1 MSPMTSTTTAPTP
14 FAETLGTVTG
24 VRRVVQA
31 DAVLCLVSGGLL
43 FAGAGPI
50 ADVAGL
56 EPTWPVAAVGGFLL
70 LLGFN
75 LLVLARASARHL
87 LALTPWS
94 AESDF
99 AWAIA
104 SVVVAFAVSLTGPG
118 RAMVL
123 GLGLAAVP
131 MGIAKMRAI
140 RAAR

>member
-1 MSPMTSTTTAPTP
+1 MTTTTAPTP
-14 FAETLGTVTG
+14 FAETLGAVTG

-43 FAGAGPI
+43 VAGAGPL

-70 LLGFN
+70 LLGVN

-87 LALTPWS
+87 LALAPWS

-104 SVVVAFAVSLTGPG
+104 SVVVAVTVSMTGPG
-118 RAMVL
+118 RALVL
-123 GLGLAAVP
+123 AQAVVVAG
-131 MGIAKMRAI
+131 MGVAKLRAV

>member
-1 MSPMTSTTTAPTP
+1 MTTTTAPTP
-14 FAETLGTVTG
+14 FAETLGAVTG

-70 LLGFN
+70 LLGVN

-99 AWAIA
+99 VWAIA
-104 SVVVAFAVSLTGPG
+104 SVVVAVAVSMTGPG
-118 RAMVL
+118 RALVL
-123 GLGLAAVP
+123 AQAVVVAA
-131 MGIAKMRAI
+131 MGVAKLRAV